1 MDVNL
6 IGKLGTGEVENAI
19 NKKTELAIRTG
30 LTNDPAQRKQ
40 VAQEFAAFLYLEVLK
55 AMRAALPKDGLFE
68 EDSNARDI
76 YTSMMDGE
84 IARAMAKRD
93 TTGLTKMVEK
103 ALEKTPGKNE
113 SKDKVEPSS
122 LGKVSSGYGLRQ
134 DPIAGSIKFHDGV
147 DIATP
152 IGTPIVAP
160 LGGKVTF
167 SGKTAGYGNMVEIE
181 HDDGLVTRY
190 AHNSM
195 NLVAAGDHVE
205 AGQSIALIGNTGRST
220 GAHLHFEVRKG
231 GKSMDPN
238 FLEDNLTKGKQ
249 HTIG

>member
-1 MDVNL
+1 
-6 IGKLGTGEVENAI
+6 LGSVEVENAV
-19 NKKTELAIRTG
+19 NKKAELAIRTG
-30 LTNDPAQRKQ
+30 LTNDPAQRKH
-40 VAQEFAAFLYLEVLK
+40 VAQEFASFLYLEVLK

-68 EDSNARDI
+68 EDSTARDV

-84 IARAMAKRD
+84 IARTMAKRD

-103 ALEKTPGKNE
+103 ALEKTPSKNE
-113 SKDKVEPSS
+113 NKDKVEPSS

-147 DIATP
+147 DIAAP

-195 NLVAAGDHVE
+195 NLVAAGDYVE
-205 AGQSIALIGNTGRST
+205 AGQSIALIGNTGRPT

-231 GKSMDPN
+231 GKATDTN
-238 FLEDNLTKGKQ
+238 FLMGNLTKGKQ